1 MKLDDLN
8 LNVNSNKV
16 SKLLDDKFG
25 TKVNLGSLNLQ
36 QLNRLKESVARAHA
50 KTVKS
55 MPFNSGHRNP
65 EYLEQVALLEAIEL
79 RIGEIEEDVPTGMK
93 QTPGMVSQQADNTPW
108 QSSNIGGNLDALN
121 KFVPKLGAIG
131 KQIYDMIDKSNLTYK
146 DKKGLG
152 SMLSHF
158 GAFATAPRYEDAED
172 WFEHAYA
179 ASERQMDSSPS
190 DSPELKTIL
199 AQMRKLVHGIMWHHE
214 QVNEAAPKSWEGSMN
229 KEKEEKTPAA
239 ITGSQSSALL
249 RLVGSKN
256 IVKAKRAIQLAN
268 QGKTI
273 PANLVTG
280 FKPIVD
286 MLLDILQ
293 GGPSYVNRLKAL
305 DKQALGASGL
315 NESSS
320 FTVRVRHG
328 LGTKADYKKINVSAD
343 DKEHASAVAMKKAKK
358 LGLKNAKVSSITL
371 NESFNLFEGETEK
384 AQLIMAVKDMVD
396 RVQGM
401 VEDLSKMKVE
411 DLVALTDKMRDE
423 FGQEQAAAF
432 TTSADGI
439 LSAGIDNLTNARTE
453 MDNAVLTLTGQAP
466 AAAPGAELGA
476 EQPAPA
482 AGAELGAEMPAPEA
496 GAELPAPEG
505 GEEVGR
511 ELRESKVRRNIRS
524 SNRFLATLAK

>member
-25 TKVNLGSLNLQ
+25 TKVNLGSLNLR

-79 RIGEIEEDVPTGMK
+79 RINEV
-93 QTPGMVSQQADNTPW
+93 
-108 QSSNIGGNLDALN
+108 
-121 KFVPKLGAIG
+121 
-131 KQIYDMIDKSNLTYK
+131 
-146 DKKGLG
+146 
-152 SMLSHF
+152 
-158 GAFATAPRYEDAED
+158 
-172 WFEHAYA
+172 
-179 ASERQMDSSPS
+179 
-190 DSPELKTIL
+190 
-199 AQMRKLVHGIMWHHE
+199 E
-214 QVNEAAPKSWEGSMN
+214 QVDEVAPKSWEGSMN
-229 KEKEEKTPAA
+229 KEKEEEKTPAP

-268 QGKTI
+268 QGKSI

-293 GGPSYVNRLKAL
+293 GGPSYVNRLKSL

-315 NESSS
+315 NEGSS

-423 FGQEQAAAF
+423 FGQEQASAF

-482 AGAELGAEMPAPEA
+482 AGAEIGAEMPAPEA